1 MAFSNFVEKLDSTWG
16 IPRHANQQSLPAFQA
31 FWHFSGDVMVAV
43 STVLCGFASA
53 ALLWVTA
60 LLLEVSFIPRLF
72 FIMGMLFVVII
83 GFAEAAA
90 VRLPYMRVYQLTTYG
105 SARWATEQDLLSHG
119 FLRRVGDALE
129 PGWIVLGRFKRKF
142 HIVLSPDEWL
152 RHLVFIGPTGSG
164 KSKTFFMWLLR
175 YVARGGSAVIVDP
188 KPELYQQTA
197 QHFDRVFRLDLKD
210 PEYSDRWNFVPR
222 CKEDPEFAHAMAA
235 MMIGLEHTQKT
246 NQDPF
251 WGTAE
256 HVACTA
262 ILMFLGTITKTPTP
276 PMVYEYT
283 SLRDDEGFAEDMSNC
298 ENYNVKLAWR
308 AFLKAPKQ
316 TQGSVMIGL
325 ANKLHP
331 FFLENVQAVCSPVTE
346 KDREAGVQE
355 IDFAALQQPG
365 TAIYI
370 VIPEG
375 AAIRYKSVLATFIG
389 QGVLHLRDS
398 DDVKGRSVG
407 KKRTPV
413 MFLIDEAYN
422 IPVTE
427 IKSVSGVGRERGIGL
442 CLGYQNVSQFYEQYG
457 KDGANAI
464 LETLVTKIFL
474 PGLNDVTAQYAS
486 RLLGQTTTL
495 SHTTVDAP
503 GSKYDNQRA
512 SETGR
517 ALRDPNEIRQMPK
530 YTQALIVTDTVPPIK
545 CAFPDIAVGKDVA
558 HPQYYGPPT
567 IISFEQAE
575 REYLEQRKRELEA
588 ARETEKGEEGKA
600 TNRTGAAGGRLGA
613 KTNAGGKANQAG
625 RSRAADLER
634 NQGQGDLWSR
644 SVIKEETHDALDHT
658 ARKVTV
664 LKKTLP
670 APQGREPA
678 ESKNHESYDE
688 DVILNRGR
696 VVEETAGSVV

>member
-1 MAFSNFVEKLDSTWG
+1 MSFSKWVDKIDSTWG
-16 IPRHANQQSLPAFQA
+16 IPRHANQQALPAFQA
-31 FWHFSGDVMVAV
+31 FWHFTGDVMVAV
-43 STVLCGFASA
+43 STSVCGIASA
-53 ALLWVTA
+53 ILLWVMA
-60 LLLEVSFIPRLF
+60 NFLEVTFQTRLF
-72 FIMGMLFVVII
+72 FLMGMLFVLLI

-90 VRLPYMRVYQLTTYG
+90 VQLPYLRVYQLTTYG
-105 SARWATEQDLLSHG
+105 SARWAALNDLLSHG
-119 FLRRVGDALE
+119 LLRKIGDPVP
-129 PGWIVLGRFKRKF
+129 PGWIVLARFKGRY
-142 HIVLSPDEWL
+142 HLVLPPSEWL

-197 QHFDRVFRLDLKD
+197 HHFKRVFRLDLQD
-210 PEYSDRWNFVPR
+210 PQYSDRWNFVPR
-222 CKEDPEFAHAMAA
+222 CGADAEFAHAMAA
-235 MMIGLEHTQKT
+235 MMIGLEHSQKT

-262 ILMFLGTITKTPTP
+262 ILMFLGTITETPTP

-283 SLRDDEGFAEDMSNC
+283 CLRDDQGFAEDMSNC
-298 ENYNVKLAWR
+298 ENHNVKLAWR

-325 ANKLHP
+325 ANKLHA
-331 FFLENVQAVCSPVTE
+331 FFLENVQAVCAPITE
-346 KDREAGVQE
+346 KDKEAGVQQ
-355 IDFAALQQPG
+355 IDFGALREPG

-375 AAIRYKSVLATFIG
+375 AATRYKSVLSTFVG

-398 DDVKGRSVG
+398 DDRKSNQNGEP
-407 KKRTPV
+407 RTPV

-422 IPVTE
+422 IPVAE

-442 CLGYQNVSQFYEQYG
+442 CLGYQDLSQFYEQYG

-464 LETLVTKIFL
+464 LGTLVTKIFL
-474 PGLNDVTAQYAS
+474 PGLDDVTSQYAS
-486 RLLGQTTTL
+486 RLLHQTTTL

-517 ALRDPNEIRQMPK
+517 ALRDPSEIRQMPK
-530 YTQALIVTDTVPPIK
+530 HQQALILTDTVPPIK
-545 CAFPDIAVGKDVA
+545 CAFPQIAIEKDEAYPPCYGKPKILLFEDA
-558 HPQYYGPPT
+558 EKQY
-567 IISFEQAE
+567 
-575 REYLEQRKRELEA
+575 LDQRAQSRGSKREQDP
-588 ARETEKGEEGKA
+588 
-600 TNRTGAAGGRLGA
+600 A
-613 KTNAGGKANQAG
+613 KTGERDGTVPDDSPPRRRNSPAEGGKA
-625 RSRAADLER
+625 AATAR
-634 NQGQGDLWSR
+634 TRFAAPPPNQGSLWTGQ
-644 SVIKEETHDALDHT
+644 ILKEETRDAVDE
-658 ARKVTV
+658 AGRRIKI

-670 APQGREPA
+670 PPAAAAVPPEATQEHDDDLILNHGRALYE
-678 ESKNHESYDE
+678 HES
-688 DVILNRGR
+688 
-696 VVEETAGSVV
+696 ASA

>member
-1 MAFSNFVEKLDSTWG
+1 MAFSNYVEKLDSTWG
-16 IPRHANQQSLPAFQA
+16 IPRHANQQSLPAYQA
-31 FWHFSGDVMVAV
+31 FWHFSGDVMVAI
-43 STVLCGFASA
+43 STIFCGIISA
-53 ALLWVTA
+53 VLLWVTA
-60 LLLEVSFIPRLF
+60 NMLDVSFQTRLF
-72 FIMGMLFVVII
+72 FMMGMLFTVLI
-83 GFAEAAA
+83 GCAEAAA
-90 VRLPYMRVYQLTTYG
+90 VQIPYMRVYQLTTYG
-105 SARWATEQDLLSHG
+105 SARWATAIDLLAHG
-119 FLRRVGDALE
+119 FLRKVSEPLK
-129 PGWIVLGRFKRKF
+129 PGWIVLGRFKRKY
-142 HIVLSPDEWL
+142 HIVLPPAEWL

-197 QHFDRVFRLDLKD
+197 HHFQRVFRLDLKD
-210 PEYSDRWNFVPR
+210 PAYSDRWNFVPR
-222 CKEDPEFAHAMAA
+222 CQQDPEFAHAMAA
-235 MMIGLEHTQKT
+235 MMIGLEHAQKT

-262 ILMFLGTITKTPTP
+262 ILMFLGTITETPTP

-283 SLRDDEGFAEDMSNC
+283 CLRDDAGFAEDMSNC

-325 ANKLHP
+325 ANKLHS
-331 FFLENVQAVCSPVTE
+331 FFLENVQAVCAPITE

-355 IDFAALQQPG
+355 IEFEALQEPG

-375 AAIRYKSVLATFIG
+375 AALRYKAVLATFVG

-398 DDVKGRSVG
+398 DDSKYKKKGEP
-407 KKRTPV
+407 RTPV

-442 CLGYQNVSQFYEQYG
+442 CLGYQDVPQLYEQYG

-464 LETLVTKIFL
+464 LGTLVTKIFL
-474 PGLNDVTAQYAS
+474 PGVDDVTAQYAS

-530 YTQALIVTDTVPPIK
+530 YQQALIVTDTIPPIK
-545 CAFPDIAVGKDVA
+545 CAFPTIALEKDEA
-558 HPQYYGPPT
+558 HPPYYGKPT
-567 IISFEQAE
+567 ILSFEQAE
-575 REYLEQRKRELEA
+575 KAYLEKRARERAEQRNGNKAEA
-588 ARETEKGEEGKA
+588 AACGDDRVAA
-600 TNRTGAAGGRLGA
+600 TGPRGGAGGRA
-613 KTNAGGKANQAG
+613 NTKATGAG
-625 RSRAADLER
+625 RSRAAEMER
-634 NQGQGDLWSR
+634 DQGNLWGR
-644 SVIKEETHDALDHT
+644 HIIKEEAHDALDH
-658 ARKVTV
+658 ASSRVTV
-664 LKKTLP
+664 IKKTIP
-670 APQGREPA
+670 PQPGAQTSVAVE
-678 ESKNHESYDE
+678 EHEE
-688 DVILNRGR
+688 DLVLNRGR
-696 VVEETAGSVV
+696 TVAEVGNSVV